1 MKAQNPNLESKTNPE
16 LKNGKDSSRMVSL
29 DLLRILACFSVIVVH
44 AAAQFWYTLP
54 VTGADWQIA
63 DAYNAVSRFG
73 VPVFAMISGALF
85 LAPGK
90 EISLKKLYTH
100 NILRLVIIYLVWTC
114 LYAAFD
120 CRNVPAYQLDK
131 QAILMEIYGSKY
143 HLWYLPMA
151 AGLYILLPVL
161 RSWVEKAE
169 KKNLQ
174 YFLVLFLVFQVGK
187 ETTMA
192 LRHTNG
198 MEFFWKL
205 ADIYMVCGYLGYFV
219 LGHYLLRFGLGK
231 KWRRLVYA
239 GGILGVFAN
248 IILGSLLSLRAG
260 TPSAAIYDS
269 FGFFTFLISAAL
281 FQFFT
286 EKVEAIRFSPLARR
300 LIRQVS
306 LSTLGIYLMHLG
318 LLEFLFPLGIHSMS
332 FTPILCIPLF
342 SLFCFAVCLV
352 LSALLRRIPFIGR
365 FLC

>member
-16 LKNGKDSSRMVSL
+16 LKNGKDSSRMVGL
-29 DLLRILACFSVIVVH
+29 DLLRILACFSVIVLH
-44 AAAQFWYTLP
+44 ASAQFWYTLP

-90 EISLKKLYTH
+90 EIGLKKLYTH

-131 QAILMEIYGSKY
+131 QAILMEIYGGKY

-151 AGLYILLPVL
+151 AGFYILLPVL

-169 KKNLQ
+169 KKNIQ
-174 YFLVLFLVFQVGK
+174 YFLILFLVFQVGK

-198 MEFFWKL
+198 VEFFWSL
-205 ADIYMVCGYLGYFV
+205 TNIYMVCGYLGYFV
-219 LGHYLLRFGLGK
+219 LGHYLLRFGLERR
-231 KWRRLVYA
+231 WRRLIYA
-239 GGILGVFAN
+239 GGILGAFAN
-248 IILGSLLSLRAG
+248 IILGSLISLRAG
-260 TPSAAIYDS
+260 APSADIYDS
-269 FGFFTFLISAAL
+269 YGFFTFLISAAL
-281 FQFFT
+281 FLLFT
-286 EKVEAIRFSPLARR
+286 EKVDRIRFSPRVRR
-300 LIRQVS
+300 LIREVS
-306 LSTLGIYLMHLG
+306 LCTLGIYLMHLG
-318 LLEFLFPLGIHSMS
+318 LLEYLFPLGIHSMS
-332 FTPILCIPLF
+332 FTPVLCIPLF
-342 SLFCFAVCLV
+342 SLFCFAVCFV
-352 LSALLRRIPFIGR
+352 LSALLRRIPFIGK